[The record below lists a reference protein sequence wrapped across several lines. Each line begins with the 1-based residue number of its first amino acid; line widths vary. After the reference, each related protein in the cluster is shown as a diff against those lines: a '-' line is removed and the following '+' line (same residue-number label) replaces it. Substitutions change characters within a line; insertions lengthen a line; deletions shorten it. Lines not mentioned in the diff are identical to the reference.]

1 MTSTDLDITKAFY
14 YIPDSFVYVTS
25 TKKAIQH
32 QTMHYSMRTLL
43 ACVVAAA
50 GISTSSA
57 VYNTYKSCNQ
67 PVDVIFVFDDKSCI
81 SLARDVIVHYKS
93 LMVPETKLKFGVAF
107 CSKTEVEH
115 TGPEAGL
122 SHLLMITENLQHAD
136 QANLHPHDT
145 THLPDRTGTR
155 AENTP
160 YPIYEITD
168 IRSSSDSC
176 LKTVGAMFKE
186 HSSDKS
192 TKLTV
197 LVATKKTW
205 ADPKH
210 IQEAAALKGP
220 SYNSTVAVIAAGSR
234 SYGSRDVLEK
244 MASDP
249 SKFMTVSSTNDLH
262 DISNKFAQGACRLTE
277 VDLSTPSFPV
287 SLATMAP
294 LKSVRSCERLSSTV
308 YEVRTH
314 MGPLGYV
321 LETKF
326 CGSGSLFDEH
336 SCTCALKS

>member
-1 MTSTDLDITKAFY
+1 MSLSTEPLYF
-14 YIPDSFVYVTS
+14 SS
-25 TKKAIQH
+25 
-32 QTMHYSMRTLL
+32 LL
-43 ACVVAAA
+43 TTH
-50 GISTSSA
+50 SPQD
-57 VYNTYKSCNQ
+57 KSCDQ

-93 LMVPETKLKFGVAF
+93 LLVPETKLKFGVAF
-107 CSKTEVEH
+107 CSRTEVEH

-136 QANLHPHDT
+136 LATLHPHDT
-145 THLPDRTGTR
+145 THLPDRTGIR

-168 IRSSSDSC
+168 ISSSPDSC
-176 LKTVGAMFKE
+176 LKTVGAMFKQ
-186 HSSDKS
+186 HGSDKS
-192 TKLTV
+192 MKLTIV
-197 LVATKKTW
+197 VATKKTW
-205 ADPKH
+205 ADSKN
-210 IQEAAALKGP
+210 IEEAEVLKGP
-220 SYNSTVAVIAAGSR
+220 SFNSTVAVIVAGSR
-234 SYGSRDVLEK
+234 SYRSRDILQK

-249 SKFMTVSSTNDLH
+249 SKFMTVSTTNDLH
-262 DISNKFAQGACRLTE
+262 DVSNKFAKGACRLTE

-294 LKSVRSCERLSSTV
+294 LKTVRTCERLSATV

-326 CGSGSLFDEH
+326 CGSGNLFDES
-336 SCTCALKS
+336 SCTCALSG

>member
-1 MTSTDLDITKAFY
+1 MLTSVRILFAFL
-14 YIPDSFVYVTS
+14 V
-25 TKKAIQH
+25 
-32 QTMHYSMRTLL
+32 
-43 ACVVAAA
+43 VVAVFDASN
-50 GISTSSA
+50 G
-57 VYNTYKSCNQ
+57 VYNTYKSCDQ

-93 LMVPETKLKFGVAF
+93 LLVPETKLKFGVAF

-136 QANLHPHDT
+136 LASLHPHDT
-145 THLPDRTGTR
+145 THLPDRTGIR

-168 IRSSSDSC
+168 ISSSSDSC

-186 HSSDKS
+186 HGSDKS

-197 LVATKKTW
+197 VVATKKTW

-210 IQEAAALKGP
+210 IEEAAALKGP
-220 SYNSTVAVIAAGSR
+220 SFNSTVAVIAAGSR

-262 DISNKFAQGACRLTE
+262 DVSNKFAQGACRLTD

-287 SLATMAP
+287 SIATMAP
-294 LKSVRSCERLSSTV
+294 LKCTLWSSFLSCVLWIPCESNSGCRELLIIRTCLSHFHLLFFASSTTGRMPV
-308 YEVRTH
+308 LSDISLLVT
-314 MGPLGYV
+314 LGSHRIPEI
-321 LETKF
+321 L
-326 CGSGSLFDEH
+326 LRH
-336 SCTCALKS
+336 IPQIP